1 MQKFVADCEELRNWI
16 NEKMLTARD
25 ASYDDA
31 RSLHSKWQKHQV
43 SACRKSSLYSRY
55 YAEECDEWGGPS
67 PRLSAW
73 TTQLRRNI

>member
-16 NEKMLTARD
+16 NEKMLTAKD

-43 SACRKSSLYSRY
+43 GIYFFVLFKFRHFYSEKSK
-55 YAEECDEWGGPS
+55 DV
-67 PRLSAW
+67 
-73 TTQLRRNI
+73 IV